1 MVLAWIKN
9 AIKRRSLTH
18 SGRQYWRRKEYEKAI
33 ECYEAVL
40 CLDLS
45 FKRKDHRHVAED
57 YDNIGIGYRGLGDY
71 DRAIEYYLKAID
83 ILERVSP
90 DHILLPSPY
99 NHIGIAYRYKGN
111 YKLAAEYHE
120 KALRIQRM
128 WAGPFVSTVTRTT
141 ATLLAAARTELERHG
156 HNRD

>member
-33 ECYEAVL
+33 KCYEAVL

-57 YDNIGIGYRGLGDY
+57 YDNIGIGY
-71 DRAIEYYLKAID
+71 KAID